1 VINIDYTMLIQ
12 MVNFLLLIVILN
24 QLLYKPILGVI
35 DRRKKQ
41 MQDMEDEIKGL
52 NQSVEE
58 RMAAYE
64 EKLRQA
70 KMDALEKKTEII
82 REGGEQAKGLIE
94 AAKSE
99 IPGMMDKFHGDMNRE
114 VTAARSVLTGQSK
127 NISVEIA
134 EKLLGR
140 SLRS

>member
-1 VINIDYTMLIQ
+1 MINIDYTMLIQ

-41 MQDMEDEIKGL
+41 MQDMEDEIKRL

-58 RMAAYE
+58 RMATYE

-82 REGGEQAKGLIE
+82 KEGAEQAKGLME
-94 AAKSE
+94 AAKGE
-99 IPGMMDKFHGDMNRE
+99 IPGMMEKFHGDMNTE
-114 VTAARSVLTGQSK
+114 VSAARNILTGQSK

-140 SLRS
+140 SLR